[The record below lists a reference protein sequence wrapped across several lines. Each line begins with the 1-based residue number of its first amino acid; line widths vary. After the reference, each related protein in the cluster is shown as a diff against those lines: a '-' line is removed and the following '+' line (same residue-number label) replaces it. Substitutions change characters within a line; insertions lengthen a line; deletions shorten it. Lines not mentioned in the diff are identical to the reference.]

1 MRVIVVDCEV
11 VYEGRGSTVLERA
24 KRALIVKSDGAV
36 SIHSSFGNK
45 PLNYMGA
52 GAILTVKKQGR
63 KQVWVFASKK
73 ESITVTIFKIID
85 EHEYVLEEYDS
96 GLVRY
101 RTESELQ
108 AWLAKH
114 PEAVGRGFKFVAR
127 EYRTGV
133 GPADLLMQDVDG
145 SYVVVEVKRKAMI
158 DAVYQVMR
166 YVDDLNDAGEHGLVR
181 GVIVALDVR
190 PNTLK
195 LAEARGVECVELV
208 NV

>member
-1 MRVIVVDCEV
+1 MRVIVADCEV
-11 VYEGRGSTVLERA
+11 VYEGRGLTTLSRA
-24 KRALIVKSDGAV
+24 KRAIIIKSDGAV
-36 SIHSSFGNK
+36 SVHSSFGNK

-52 GAILTVKKQGR
+52 GTILTVKKQGR

-73 ESITVTIFKIID
+73 ESITVSIFKIID
-85 EHEYVLEEYDS
+85 DNEYVLEAHDD
-96 GLVRY
+96 GVVRY
-101 RTESELQ
+101 RTENELQ

-133 GPADLLMQDVDG
+133 GSVDLLMQDVDG
-145 SYVVVEVKRKAMI
+145 SYVAVEVKRKAMI
-158 DAVYQVMR
+158 DAVYQVIR
-166 YVDDLNDAGEHGLVR
+166 YVDFLNDAGEHGIVR

-195 LAEARGVECVELV
+195 LAAARGVECVELV

>member
-11 VYEGRGSTVLERA
+11 VYEGRGSTTLGRA
-24 KRALIVKSDGAV
+24 KRAIIIKTDGAV
-36 SIHSSFGNK
+36 GIHSSFGNK

-52 GAILTVKKQGR
+52 GTILTVKKQGR
-63 KQVWVFASKK
+63 KQTWTFASKK
-73 ESITVTIFKIID
+73 ESITITIFKIID

-96 GLVRY
+96 GLVRS
-101 RTESELQ
+101 RTENELQ
-108 AWLAKH
+108 AWLSRH
-114 PEAVGRGFKFVAR
+114 PEAVGRGYKFVAR
-127 EYRTGV
+127 EYRTNV
-133 GPADLLMQDVDG
+133 GPADLLMQDSDG
-145 SYVVVEVKRKAMI
+145 NYVVVEVKRKAMI

-166 YVDDLNDAGEHGLVR
+166 YVDDLNDGGEHGLVR
-181 GVIVALDVR
+181 GIVVALDVR

>member
-11 VYEGRGSTVLERA
+11 VYEGRGSTTLDRA
-24 KRALIVKSDGAV
+24 KRAIIVKSDGAV
-36 SIHSSFGNK
+36 SVHQDKSNK
-45 PLNYMGA
+45 PLNYMAA
-52 GAILTVKKQGR
+52 GTILTVKKQGR

-73 ESITVTIFKIID
+73 ESITINVYKIID
-85 EHEYVLEEYDS
+85 EHEYLLEEYDA
-96 GLVRY
+96 GLVRS
-101 RTESELQ
+101 RTENELQ

-114 PEAVGRGFKFVAR
+114 PEAVGRGYKFVAR

-133 GPADLLMQDVDG
+133 GPADLLMQDAEG
-145 SYVVVEVKRKAMI
+145 NYVVVEVKRKAMI

-166 YVDDLNDAGEHGLVR
+166 YVDDLNDAGQLGVVT

-195 LAEARGVECVELV
+195 LAEARGIVCVELV